1 MVAPKFRKYFYIIS
15 CCLLLVN
22 TSCSFNNSSI
32 KKSDI
37 EIDNS
42 VVECFQI
49 EPIKTFVHNNLVL
62 LDTKLD
68 TIKST
73 GYCGCKSALLSYNVT
88 YSNSIEVNA
97 PKSLSVFSSFLRGK
111 YSFVLAQNFAL
122 NKHRAYVLHVQCSSP
137 E

>member
-15 CCLLLVN
+15 SCLLLVN
-22 TSCSFNNSSI
+22 TSCSFNNSI

-37 EIDNS
+37 EVDNS

-49 EPIKTFVHNNLVL
+49 VPVRKFVHNNLVL
-62 LDTKLD
+62 LDTKLN
-68 TIKST
+68 TIKSI

-88 YSNSIEVNA
+88 YSNSIEVNT
-97 PKSLSVFSSFLRGK
+97 PKFLSVFSSLLRGK
-111 YSFVLAQNFAL
+111 YSFVLAQDFAL

>member
-22 TSCSFNNSSI
+22 TSCSFNNSI

-37 EIDNS
+37 EIDNL
-42 VVECFQI
+42 VGECFQI
-49 EPIKTFVHNNLVL
+49 EPVRKFVHTNLVL

-68 TIKST
+68 IIKST

-97 PKSLSVFSSFLRGK
+97 PKSLSVFSSLLRGK
-111 YSFVLAQNFAL
+111 YSFVLAQDFAL
-122 NKHRAYVLHVQCSSP
+122 NKHRAYVLHVQCNSP